1 MLCLSAV
8 AAPFEGGLHAVKEVF
23 AATDKRHARH
33 SKAML
38 DKQVVKEHLSLQ
50 VRYEAEHQ
58 MRFQSSLPTP

>member
-1 MLCLSAV
+1 
-8 AAPFEGGLHAVKEVF
+8 VKEVF